1 MLTMTSSTA
10 STLDVYRNRIDS
22 EKIIVDAGKTLVV
35 EDDQIELIRSIG
47 RESGVEYSVGF
58 MTDSG
63 EFVETSKMSF
73 FDNTTRSENVDQ
85 ILDRLL
91 PSKSDIDKLIDSSI
105 GSESTDPMTRSTIAF
120 ARISLESA
128 RSTIIPSE
136 VTIDNEARQLAESLL
151 TDGKIESVN
160 EWNRLVRERTL
171 KIDEIEKQI
180 KDRREEYARQLDDW
194 ITEAVERA
202 RLEFKLAHP
211 EPTAA
216 SEEALRKDLMTV
228 VDELD
233 AKIESMIEKSRSELF
248 SKLID
253 SGVTSL
259 KPLAKYLSL
268 KNRLIEIVDSVASA
282 PVASTTPAVP
292 VAATPVAPIAPTVPT
307 VDAQEDQEP
316 IDIFVQNEK
325 TNDQPDE
332 FDINVE
338 SDEESEED
346 DSFDGS
352 ISLDNALEES
362 EDDALPDDQ
371 EELNDD
377 SSNESL
383 YEKMLGEHPNV
394 REALTGETPKIEPAD
409 EEPAA
414 EEAEEPE
421 VQEAEA
427 EEPDT
432 EDESEVKK
440 TETEDEPEVEE
451 TETEDE
457 HEVEVT
463 EAQEAETEEVGEANP
478 LVTGLFDG
486 VDIDESSSES
496 VEQFIVQ
503 PVSVTA
509 SAQTHSDD
517 SSVDLMAD
525 DDESEDDNEPSESTH
540 EKLKSFDEIIKS
552 DAPAKKKSRK
562 GLIVGVAAAVLGIG
576 LIGTA
581 ATAFL
586 YPGWAVSDKPDT
598 TQSQPAS
605 TQIPE
610 SAQKTQSNFKSGDRF
625 EIIDNSGNTVPVV
638 IDRFVSEGA
647 IAKDSAGT
655 EWLVPNDMLQKW
667 VDDHPD
673 RFSKSLGPTAPTSA
687 PTSTPTDTQSA
698 TSTSAQPTDSKGTVG
713 E

>member
-10 STLDVYRNRIDS
+10 STLDVYRNRIGS

-47 RESGVEYSVGF
+47 RESGVEYSIGF

-211 EPTAA
+211 EPTEA
-216 SEEALRKDLMTV
+216 SDEALRKDLMTV

-292 VAATPVAPIAPTVPT
+292 AVPVAATPVAPVI
-307 VDAQEDQEP
+307 DEQKDQAQ
-316 IDIFVQNEK
+316 IDVFVQNEE
-325 TNDQPDE
+325 TDDQHDE

-346 DSFDGS
+346 DSFDDFFDGS

-371 EELNDD
+371 EELTDD

-409 EEPAA
+409 EEPAV
-414 EEAEEPE
+414 EETDETEETE
-421 VQEAEA
+421 VEV
-427 EEPDT
+427 EE
-432 EDESEVKK
+432 

-457 HEVEVT
+457 PEVEET

-486 VDIDESSSES
+486 VDIDESSSAP

-540 EKLKSFDEIIKS
+540 EELKSFDEIIKP

-581 ATAFL
+581 ATAFW

-698 TSTSAQPTDSKGTVG
+698 ASPSAQPTDSKGTVG

>member
-211 EPTAA
+211 EPTEA
-216 SEEALRKDLMTV
+216 SDEALRKDLMTV

-282 PVASTTPAVP
+282 PVAYAVPAVPAVP
-292 VAATPVAPIAPTVPT
+292 VAPVI
-307 VDAQEDQEP
+307 DEQKDQAQ
-316 IDIFVQNEK
+316 IDVFVQNEE
-325 TNDQPDE
+325 TDQPDE

-338 SDEESEED
+338 SDEESGED

-371 EELNDD
+371 EELTDD
-377 SSNESL
+377 SSNKSL

-394 REALTGETPKIEPAD
+394 RESLTGETPKIEPASQED
-409 EEPAA
+409 ES
-414 EEAEEPE
+414 
-421 VQEAEA
+421 
-427 EEPDT
+427 D
-432 EDESEVKK
+432 EDESEPEADETEE

-451 TETEDE
+451 TETEDKP
-457 HEVEVT
+457 EVEVT
-463 EAQEAETEEVGEANP
+463 EAQEAQEAETKEVGEADP

-486 VDIDESSSES
+486 VDIDGSSSEP

-540 EKLKSFDEIIKS
+540 EEIKSFDEIIKS

-581 ATAFL
+581 ATAFW

-610 SAQKTQSNFKSGDRF
+610 SVKKTQSNFKSGDRF

-687 PTSTPTDTQSA
+687 LTSTPTDTQSA
-698 TSTSAQPTDSKGTVG
+698 ASPSAQPTDSKGTVG

>member
-105 GSESTDPMTRSTIAF
+105 GPESTDPMTRSTIAF

-216 SEEALRKDLMTV
+216 SDEALRKDLMTV

-282 PVASTTPAVP
+282 PVAYAVPAVPAVP
-292 VAATPVAPIAPTVPT
+292 VAPVAPVI
-307 VDAQEDQEP
+307 DEQKDQAQ
-316 IDIFVQNEK
+316 IDVFVQNEE
-325 TNDQPDE
+325 TDQPDE

-338 SDEESEED
+338 SDEESGED

-371 EELNDD
+371 EELTDD
-377 SSNESL
+377 SSNKSL

-394 REALTGETPKIEPAD
+394 RESLTGETPKIEPASQED
-409 EEPAA
+409 ES
-414 EEAEEPE
+414 
-421 VQEAEA
+421 
-427 EEPDT
+427 D
-432 EDESEVKK
+432 EDESEPEADETEE

-457 HEVEVT
+457 PEVEETETEDEPEVEET

-486 VDIDESSSES
+486 ADIDESSSEP

-540 EKLKSFDEIIKS
+540 EELKSFDEIIKS

-581 ATAFL
+581 TTAFW

-605 TQIPE
+605 TQISA

-698 TSTSAQPTDSKGTVG
+698 ASPSAQPTDSKGTVG

>member
-211 EPTAA
+211 EPTEA
-216 SEEALRKDLMTV
+216 SDEALRKDLMTV

-292 VAATPVAPIAPTVPT
+292 VAPVAPVASVASVASVAPV
-307 VDAQEDQEP
+307 VGEQEDQAT
-316 IDIFVQNEK
+316 IDVFVQDEE
-325 TNDQPDE
+325 TDQPDE

-371 EELNDD
+371 EELTDD
-377 SSNESL
+377 SSNKSL

-394 REALTGETPKIEPAD
+394 RESLTGETPKIEPASQED
-409 EEPAA
+409 ES
-414 EEAEEPE
+414 
-421 VQEAEA
+421 
-427 EEPDT
+427 D
-432 EDESEVKK
+432 EDESEPEADETEE

-457 HEVEVT
+457 PEVEET

-486 VDIDESSSES
+486 VDIDESSSEP

-517 SSVDLMAD
+517 LSVDLMAD

-540 EKLKSFDEIIKS
+540 EELKSFDEIIKS

-581 ATAFL
+581 TTAFW

-605 TQIPE
+605 TQIPA

-698 TSTSAQPTDSKGTVG
+698 ASPSTQPTDSKGTVG

>member
-202 RLEFKLAHP
+202 RIEFKLAHP

-216 SEEALRKDLMTV
+216 SDEALRKDLMTV

-282 PVASTTPAVP
+282 PAAPAAPAAPVAS
-292 VAATPVAPIAPTVPT
+292 VASI

-316 IDIFVQNEK
+316 IDIFVQNEE
-325 TNDQPDE
+325 TDDQHDE

-394 REALTGETPKIEPAD
+394 REALTGETPKIEPVSQED
-409 EEPAA
+409 ESN
-414 EEAEEPE
+414 
-421 VQEAEA
+421 
-427 EEPDT
+427 
-432 EDESEVKK
+432 EDESEPEADETEETEDEPEVEE

-457 HEVEVT
+457 PEVEET

-478 LVTGLFDG
+478 LVTGLFDS
-486 VDIDESSSES
+486 VDIDESSSEP

-562 GLIVGVAAAVLGIG
+562 GLIVGVATAVLGIG

-581 ATAFL
+581 ATAFW

-605 TQIPE
+605 TQISE

-698 TSTSAQPTDSKGTVG
+698 ASPSAQPTDSKGTVG

>member
-216 SEEALRKDLMTV
+216 SDEALRKDLMTV

-282 PVASTTPAVP
+282 PVAYAVPAVP
-292 VAATPVAPIAPTVPT
+292 VAPVI
-307 VDAQEDQEP
+307 DEQKDQAQ
-316 IDIFVQNEK
+316 IDVFVQNEE
-325 TNDQPDE
+325 TDQPDE

-338 SDEESEED
+338 SDEESGED

-371 EELNDD
+371 EELTDD
-377 SSNESL
+377 SSNKSL

-394 REALTGETPKIEPAD
+394 RESLTGEIPKIEPASQED
-409 EEPAA
+409 ES
-414 EEAEEPE
+414 
-421 VQEAEA
+421 
-427 EEPDT
+427 D
-432 EDESEVKK
+432 EDESEPEADETEE

-451 TETEDE
+451 TETENE
-457 HEVEVT
+457 PEVEVT
-463 EAQEAETEEVGEANP
+463 EAQEAETKEVGEADP

-486 VDIDESSSES
+486 VDIDGSSSEP

-540 EKLKSFDEIIKS
+540 EEIKSFDEIIKS

-581 ATAFL
+581 ATAFW

-610 SAQKTQSNFKSGDRF
+610 SVKKTQINFKSGDRF

-698 TSTSAQPTDSKGTVG
+698 ASPSAQPTDSKGTVG

>member
-1 MLTMTSSTA
+1 MEVHMLTMTSSTA
-10 STLDVYRNRIDS
+10 STLDVYRTRIDN
-22 EKIIVDAGKTLVV
+22 EKVIVDAGKTLVV

-160 EWNRLVRERTL
+160 EWNRLVRERTH

-216 SEEALRKDLMTV
+216 SDEALRKDLMTV

-292 VAATPVAPIAPTVPT
+292 VAATPVAPV

-316 IDIFVQNEK
+316 IDIFVQNEE
-325 TNDQPDE
+325 TDDQHDE

-338 SDEESEED
+338 SDEESGED

-371 EELNDD
+371 EELTDD

-394 REALTGETPKIEPAD
+394 REALTGETPKIEPASQED
-409 EEPAA
+409 ESN
-414 EEAEEPE
+414 
-421 VQEAEA
+421 
-427 EEPDT
+427 
-432 EDESEVKK
+432 EDESEPEADETEETETEDEPEVGE

-451 TETEDE
+451 TE
-457 HEVEVT
+457 
-463 EAQEAETEEVGEANP
+463 AQEAETEEAGEADP

-486 VDIDESSSES
+486 VGIDESSSEP

-540 EKLKSFDEIIKS
+540 EEIKSFDEIIKP

-581 ATAFL
+581 ATAFW

-698 TSTSAQPTDSKGTVG
+698 ASPSAQPTDSKGTVG

>member
-1 MLTMTSSTA
+1 
-10 STLDVYRNRIDS
+10 
-22 EKIIVDAGKTLVV
+22 
-35 EDDQIELIRSIG
+35 
-47 RESGVEYSVGF
+47 
-58 MTDSG
+58 
-63 EFVETSKMSF
+63 
-73 FDNTTRSENVDQ
+73 
-85 ILDRLL
+85 
-91 PSKSDIDKLIDSSI
+91 
-105 GSESTDPMTRSTIAF
+105 MTRSTIAF

-211 EPTAA
+211 EPTEA
-216 SEEALRKDLMTV
+216 SDEALRKDLMTV

-282 PVASTTPAVP
+282 PVAYAVPAVPAVP
-292 VAATPVAPIAPTVPT
+292 VAPVI
-307 VDAQEDQEP
+307 DEQKDQAQ
-316 IDIFVQNEK
+316 IDVFVQNEE
-325 TNDQPDE
+325 TGQPDE

-338 SDEESEED
+338 SDEESGED

-371 EELNDD
+371 EELTDD

-394 REALTGETPKIEPAD
+394 REVLTGETPKIEPASQED
-409 EEPAA
+409 ESN
-414 EEAEEPE
+414 
-421 VQEAEA
+421 
-427 EEPDT
+427 
-432 EDESEVKK
+432 EDESEPEADETEE

-457 HEVEVT
+457 PGVGET

-486 VDIDESSSES
+486 VDIDESSSEP

-517 SSVDLMAD
+517 SSVNLMAD
-525 DDESEDDNEPSESTH
+525 DDESEDDNEQSESTH
-540 EKLKSFDEIIKS
+540 EELKSFDEIIKS

-581 ATAFL
+581 TTAFW

-598 TQSQPAS
+598 TQSQLAS

-698 TSTSAQPTDSKGTVG
+698 ASPSAQPTDSKGTVG

>member
-10 STLDVYRNRIDS
+10 STLDVYRNHIDD

-211 EPTAA
+211 EPTEA
-216 SEEALRKDLMTV
+216 SDEALRKDLMTV

-282 PVASTTPAVP
+282 PVAYAVPAVPAVP
-292 VAATPVAPIAPTVPT
+292 VAATPVAPVI
-307 VDAQEDQEP
+307 DEQKDQAQ
-316 IDIFVQNEK
+316 IDVFVQNEE
-325 TNDQPDE
+325 TDQHDE

-371 EELNDD
+371 EELTDD
-377 SSNESL
+377 SSNKSL

-394 REALTGETPKIEPAD
+394 RESLTGETPKIEPASQED
-409 EEPAA
+409 ESN
-414 EEAEEPE
+414 
-421 VQEAEA
+421 
-427 EEPDT
+427 
-432 EDESEVKK
+432 EDESEPEADETEE

-451 TETEDE
+451 TE
-457 HEVEVT
+457 
-463 EAQEAETEEVGEANP
+463 AQEAETEKVGEANP
-478 LVTGLFDG
+478 LVTELFDG
-486 VDIDESSSES
+486 VDIDESSSEP

-525 DDESEDDNEPSESTH
+525 DDESEDDNEPSESIH
-540 EKLKSFDEIIKS
+540 EELKSFDEIIKS

-581 ATAFL
+581 ATAFW

-698 TSTSAQPTDSKGTVG
+698 ASPSAQSTDSKGTVG

>member
-1 MLTMTSSTA
+1 MLTMTSLTV

-216 SEEALRKDLMTV
+216 SDEALRKDLMTV

-282 PVASTTPAVP
+282 PVAYAVPAVPAVP
-292 VAATPVAPIAPTVPT
+292 VAPVAPVASVAPV
-307 VDAQEDQEP
+307 VGEQEDQAT
-316 IDIFVQNEK
+316 IDVFVQDEE
-325 TNDQPDE
+325 TDQPDE

-371 EELNDD
+371 EELTDD
-377 SSNESL
+377 SSNKSL

-394 REALTGETPKIEPAD
+394 RESLTGETPKIEPASQED
-409 EEPAA
+409 ESN
-414 EEAEEPE
+414 
-421 VQEAEA
+421 
-427 EEPDT
+427 
-432 EDESEVKK
+432 EDESEPEADETEE

-457 HEVEVT
+457 PKVEETETEDKSEV
-463 EAQEAETEEVGEANP
+463 EEVGEANP

-486 VDIDESSSES
+486 VDIDESSSEP

-540 EKLKSFDEIIKS
+540 EELKSFDEIIKS

-562 GLIVGVAAAVLGIG
+562 GLIVGVASAVLGIG

-581 ATAFL
+581 TTAFW

-605 TQIPE
+605 TQIPA

-698 TSTSAQPTDSKGTVG
+698 ASPSAQPTDSKGTVG

>member
-180 KDRREEYARQLDDW
+180 KGRREEYARQLDDW

-211 EPTAA
+211 EPTEA
-216 SEEALRKDLMTV
+216 SDEALRKDLMTV

-282 PVASTTPAVP
+282 PVA
-292 VAATPVAPIAPTVPT
+292 PVAPVASV
-307 VDAQEDQEP
+307 VGEQEDQAT
-316 IDIFVQNEK
+316 IDVFVQDEE
-325 TNDQPDE
+325 TDQPDE

-338 SDEESEED
+338 SDEESGED

-371 EELNDD
+371 EELTDD

-394 REALTGETPKIEPAD
+394 REALTGEIPKIEPASQED
-409 EEPAA
+409 ESN
-414 EEAEEPE
+414 
-421 VQEAEA
+421 
-427 EEPDT
+427 
-432 EDESEVKK
+432 EDESEPEADETEE

-451 TETEDE
+451 TETEDKP
-457 HEVEVT
+457 EVEET

-486 VDIDESSSES
+486 VDIDESSSEP

-525 DDESEDDNEPSESTH
+525 DDESEDDNELSESTH
-540 EKLKSFDEIIKS
+540 EELKSFDEIIKS

-581 ATAFL
+581 TTAFW

-605 TQIPE
+605 TQIPA

-698 TSTSAQPTDSKGTVG
+698 ASPSAQPTDSKGTVG

>member
-35 EDDQIELIRSIG
+35 EDDQIGLIRSIG

-211 EPTAA
+211 EPTEA
-216 SEEALRKDLMTV
+216 SDEALRKDLMTV

-268 KNRLIEIVDSVASA
+268 KNRLIEIVDSVASV

-292 VAATPVAPIAPTVPT
+292 IAPVAPVAPA
-307 VDAQEDQEP
+307 VDTQEDQAP
-316 IDIFVQNEK
+316 VDIFVQNEE
-325 TNDQPDE
+325 TGQPDE

-338 SDEESEED
+338 SDEESGED

-371 EELNDD
+371 EELTDD

-383 YEKMLGEHPNV
+383 YEKMLAEHPSV
-394 REALTGETPKIEPAD
+394 SEALTGETPKIEPAD
-409 EEPAA
+409 EEPAV
-414 EEAEEPE
+414 EESEEPE
-421 VQEAEA
+421 VQEAEVEESENKA
-427 EEPDT
+427 EEP
-432 EDESEVKK
+432 EAE
-440 TETEDEPEVEE
+440 EPEVEE
-451 TETEDE
+451 TEETEADE
-457 HEVEVT
+457 PKVEET
-463 EAQEAETEEVGEANP
+463 EAQEADTEEAGEANP

-486 VDIDESSSES
+486 VDIDESSSEP

-540 EKLKSFDEIIKS
+540 EELKSFDEIIKS

-581 ATAFL
+581 TTAFW
-586 YPGWAVSDKPDT
+586 YPGWAVSGKPDT

-687 PTSTPTDTQSA
+687 PTSTPTDTQPAASP
-698 TSTSAQPTDSKGTVG
+698 SAQPTDSKGTVG

>member
-216 SEEALRKDLMTV
+216 SDEALRKDLMTV

-292 VAATPVAPIAPTVPT
+292 VAATPVAPV

-316 IDIFVQNEK
+316 IDIFVKNEE
-325 TNDQPDE
+325 TDDQHDE

-338 SDEESEED
+338 SDEESGED

-371 EELNDD
+371 EELTDD

-409 EEPAA
+409 EEPAV

-432 EDESEVKK
+432 EDESEAGEAAAEDEPEVEE

-451 TETEDE
+451 TETE
-457 HEVEVT
+457 
-463 EAQEAETEEVGEANP
+463 ETGEADP

-486 VDIDESSSES
+486 VDIDESSSEP
-496 VEQFIVQ
+496 VEQFIVP
-503 PVSVTA
+503 PVSVTT
-509 SAQTHSDD
+509 SAQTHADD

-525 DDESEDDNEPSESTH
+525 DDESEDDNELSESTH
-540 EKLKSFDEIIKS
+540 EELKSFDEIIKS
-552 DAPAKKKSRK
+552 DAPAEKKSRK

-581 ATAFL
+581 TTAFW

-698 TSTSAQPTDSKGTVG
+698 ASPSAQPTDSKGTVG

>member
-160 EWNRLVRERTL
+160 EWNRLERERTL

-180 KDRREEYARQLDDW
+180 KDRREEYARQLDDCV
-194 ITEAVERA
+194 TEAVERA

-211 EPTAA
+211 EPTEA
-216 SEEALRKDLMTV
+216 SDEALRKDLMTV

-282 PVASTTPAVP
+282 PVAYAVPAVPAVP
-292 VAATPVAPIAPTVPT
+292 VAPVIEEQK
-307 VDAQEDQEP
+307 DQAQ
-316 IDIFVQNEK
+316 IDVFVQNEE
-325 TNDQPDE
+325 TDQPDE

-338 SDEESEED
+338 SDEESGED

-371 EELNDD
+371 EELTDD
-377 SSNESL
+377 SSNKSL

-394 REALTGETPKIEPAD
+394 RESLTGETPKIEPASQED
-409 EEPAA
+409 ES
-414 EEAEEPE
+414 
-421 VQEAEA
+421 
-427 EEPDT
+427 D
-432 EDESEVKK
+432 EDESEPDADETEE

-451 TETEDE
+451 TETENE
-457 HEVEVT
+457 PEVEVT
-463 EAQEAETEEVGEANP
+463 EAQEAQEAETKEVGEADP

-486 VDIDESSSES
+486 VDIDGSSSEP

-540 EKLKSFDEIIKS
+540 EEIKSFDEIIKS

-581 ATAFL
+581 ATAFW
-586 YPGWAVSDKPDT
+586 YPGWAVSDKHDT

-610 SAQKTQSNFKSGDRF
+610 SVKKTQSNFKSGDRF

-698 TSTSAQPTDSKGTVG
+698 ASPSAQPTDSKGTVG

>member
-1 MLTMTSSTA
+1 MEVHMLTMTSSTA
-10 STLDVYRNRIDS
+10 STLDVYRNHIDD

-211 EPTAA
+211 EPTEA
-216 SEEALRKDLMTV
+216 SDEALRKDLMTV

-282 PVASTTPAVP
+282 PVAYAVPAVPAVP
-292 VAATPVAPIAPTVPT
+292 VAATPVAPVI
-307 VDAQEDQEP
+307 DEQKDQAQ
-316 IDIFVQNEK
+316 IDVFVQNEE
-325 TNDQPDE
+325 TDQHDE

-371 EELNDD
+371 EELTDD
-377 SSNESL
+377 SSNKSL

-394 REALTGETPKIEPAD
+394 RESLTGETPKIEPASQED
-409 EEPAA
+409 ESN
-414 EEAEEPE
+414 
-421 VQEAEA
+421 
-427 EEPDT
+427 
-432 EDESEVKK
+432 EDESEPEADETEE

-451 TETEDE
+451 TE
-457 HEVEVT
+457 
-463 EAQEAETEEVGEANP
+463 AQEAETEKVGEANP
-478 LVTGLFDG
+478 LVTELFDG
-486 VDIDESSSES
+486 VDIDESSSEP

-525 DDESEDDNEPSESTH
+525 DDESEDDNEPSESIH
-540 EKLKSFDEIIKS
+540 EELKSFDEIIKS

-581 ATAFL
+581 ATAFW

-698 TSTSAQPTDSKGTVG
+698 ASPSAQSTDSKGTVG

>member
-10 STLDVYRNRIDS
+10 STLDVYRNHIDD

-105 GSESTDPMTRSTIAF
+105 GSESTDPMTRSMIAF

-136 VTIDNEARQLAESLL
+136 VTIDTEARQLAESLL

-180 KDRREEYARQLDDW
+180 KNRREEYARQLDDW

-216 SEEALRKDLMTV
+216 SDEALRKDLMTV

-292 VAATPVAPIAPTVPT
+292 VAATPVAPI

-316 IDIFVQNEK
+316 IDVFVQNEE
-325 TNDQPDE
+325 TDDQPDE

-371 EELNDD
+371 EELTDD

-409 EEPAA
+409 EEPAVG
-414 EEAEEPE
+414 EAEEPE
-421 VQEAEA
+421 VQE
-427 EEPDT
+427 
-432 EDESEVKK
+432 

-457 HEVEVT
+457 PEVEETKTEDKPEVEVT
-463 EAQEAETEEVGEANP
+463 EAQEAETKEVGEANP
-478 LVTGLFDG
+478 LATGLFDG
-486 VDIDESSSES
+486 VDIDESPSEP

-525 DDESEDDNEPSESTH
+525 DDESEDDNESSESTH
-540 EKLKSFDEIIKS
+540 EELKSFDEIIKS

-581 ATAFL
+581 TTAFW

-610 SAQKTQSNFKSGDRF
+610 STKKTQSNFKSGDRF

-673 RFSKSLGPTAPTSA
+673 RFSKPLGPTAPTSA
-687 PTSTPTDTQSA
+687 PTSTPTDTQPA
-698 TSTSAQPTDSKGTVG
+698 TSPSAQPTDSKGTVG

>member
-1 MLTMTSSTA
+1 MEVHMLTMTSSTA

-202 RLEFKLAHP
+202 RIEFKLAHP

-216 SEEALRKDLMTV
+216 SDEALRKDLMTV

-282 PVASTTPAVP
+282 PAAPAAPAAPVAS
-292 VAATPVAPIAPTVPT
+292 VASI

-316 IDIFVQNEK
+316 IDIFVQNEE
-325 TNDQPDE
+325 TDDQHDE

-394 REALTGETPKIEPAD
+394 REALTGETPKIEPVSQED
-409 EEPAA
+409 ESN
-414 EEAEEPE
+414 
-421 VQEAEA
+421 
-427 EEPDT
+427 
-432 EDESEVKK
+432 EDESEPEADETEETEDEPEVEE

-457 HEVEVT
+457 PEVEET

-478 LVTGLFDG
+478 LVTGLFDS
-486 VDIDESSSES
+486 VDIDESSSEP

-562 GLIVGVAAAVLGIG
+562 GLIVGVATAVLGIG

-581 ATAFL
+581 ATAFW

-605 TQIPE
+605 TQISE

-698 TSTSAQPTDSKGTVG
+698 ASPSAQPTDSKGTVG

>member
-10 STLDVYRNRIDS
+10 STLDVYRNHIDS

-216 SEEALRKDLMTV
+216 SDEALRKDLMTV

-292 VAATPVAPIAPTVPT
+292 VAPVAPVAPV
-307 VDAQEDQEP
+307 VGEQEDQAT
-316 IDIFVQNEK
+316 IDVFVQDEE
-325 TNDQPDE
+325 TDQPDE

-338 SDEESEED
+338 SDEESGED

-371 EELNDD
+371 EELTDD

-394 REALTGETPKIEPAD
+394 RDALTGETPKIEPASQED
-409 EEPAA
+409 ESN
-414 EEAEEPE
+414 
-421 VQEAEA
+421 
-427 EEPDT
+427 
-432 EDESEVKK
+432 EDESEPEAD
-440 TETEDEPEVEE
+440 ETEDEPGVEPEVEE
-451 TETEDE
+451 TETEDKP
-457 HEVEVT
+457 EVEETETEDKPGVGET

-486 VDIDESSSES
+486 VDIDESSSEP

-540 EKLKSFDEIIKS
+540 KELKSFDEIIKS

-581 ATAFL
+581 TTAFW

-698 TSTSAQPTDSKGTVG
+698 ASPSAQPTDSKGTVG

>member
-216 SEEALRKDLMTV
+216 SDEALRKDLMTV

-282 PVASTTPAVP
+282 PVAYAVPAVPAVP
-292 VAATPVAPIAPTVPT
+292 VAPVAPV
-307 VDAQEDQEP
+307 VGEQEDQAT
-316 IDIFVQNEK
+316 IDVFVQDEE
-325 TNDQPDE
+325 TDDQHDE

-338 SDEESEED
+338 SDEESGED

-371 EELNDD
+371 EELTDD

-394 REALTGETPKIEPAD
+394 REALTGETPKIEPASQED
-409 EEPAA
+409 ESN
-414 EEAEEPE
+414 
-421 VQEAEA
+421 
-427 EEPDT
+427 
-432 EDESEVKK
+432 EDESEPEADETEE
-440 TETEDEPEVEE
+440 TETEDEPEVE
-451 TETEDE
+451 DE
-457 HEVEVT
+457 PEIEVT
-463 EAQEAETEEVGEANP
+463 EAQEAETEEAGEADP

-486 VDIDESSSES
+486 VDIDESSSEP

-540 EKLKSFDEIIKS
+540 EELKSFDEIIKS

-581 ATAFL
+581 TTAFW

-698 TSTSAQPTDSKGTVG
+698 ASPSAQPTDSKGTVG

>member
-211 EPTAA
+211 EPTEA
-216 SEEALRKDLMTV
+216 SDEALRKDLMTV

-282 PVASTTPAVP
+282 PVAYAVPAVPAVP
-292 VAATPVAPIAPTVPT
+292 VAPVIDEQKDQAQI
-307 VDAQEDQEP
+307 DA
-316 IDIFVQNEK
+316 FVQNEE
-325 TNDQPDE
+325 TDQPDE

-371 EELNDD
+371 EELTDD

-409 EEPAA
+409 EEPAV

-432 EDESEVKK
+432 EDESEAGEAAAEDEPEVEE

-451 TETEDE
+451 TETE
-457 HEVEVT
+457 
-463 EAQEAETEEVGEANP
+463 EAGEADP

-486 VDIDESSSES
+486 VDIDESSSEP

-540 EKLKSFDEIIKS
+540 EELKSFDEIIKS

-581 ATAFL
+581 ATAFW
-586 YPGWAVSDKPDT
+586 YPGWAVSDKSDT

-610 SAQKTQSNFKSGDRF
+610 AAQKTQSNFKSGDRF

-673 RFSKSLGPTAPTSA
+673 RFSKSLGPTAPTST
-687 PTSTPTDTQSA
+687 PTITPTDSQPVASP
-698 TSTSAQPTDSKGTVG
+698 SAQSTDSKGTVG

>member
-10 STLDVYRNRIDS
+10 STLDVYRNRIDN

-216 SEEALRKDLMTV
+216 SDEALRKDLMTV

-282 PVASTTPAVP
+282 PVAYSVPAVPAVP
-292 VAATPVAPIAPTVPT
+292 VDPVAPVI
-307 VDAQEDQEP
+307 DEQKDQAQ
-316 IDIFVQNEK
+316 IDVFVQNEE
-325 TNDQPDE
+325 TDQPDE

-338 SDEESEED
+338 SDEESGED

-362 EDDALPDDQ
+362 EDDALPDDH
-371 EELNDD
+371 EELTDD

-409 EEPAA
+409 EEPAV

-421 VQEAEA
+421 VQE
-427 EEPDT
+427 
-432 EDESEVKK
+432 
-440 TETEDEPEVEE
+440 TETEDEPEVKE

-457 HEVEVT
+457 PEVEVT

-486 VDIDESSSES
+486 VDIDESSSEP

-540 EKLKSFDEIIKS
+540 EEIKSFDEIIKS

-562 GLIVGVAAAVLGIG
+562 GLIVCVAAAVLGIG

-581 ATAFL
+581 ATAFW

-647 IAKDSAGT
+647 IAKDSAGA

-698 TSTSAQPTDSKGTVG
+698 ASPSAQPTDSKGTVG

>member
-105 GSESTDPMTRSTIAF
+105 GSESTDPMTRSMIAF

-211 EPTAA
+211 EPTEA
-216 SEEALRKDLMTV
+216 SDEALRKDLMTV

-268 KNRLIEIVDSVASA
+268 KNHLIEIVDSVASA
-282 PVASTTPAVP
+282 PVAYAVPAVPAVP
-292 VAATPVAPIAPTVPT
+292 VAPVAPVAPV
-307 VDAQEDQEP
+307 VDEQKDQAQ
-316 IDIFVQNEK
+316 IDVFVQNEE
-325 TNDQPDE
+325 TDQPDE

-371 EELNDD
+371 EELTDD
-377 SSNESL
+377 SSNKSL

-394 REALTGETPKIEPAD
+394 RESLTGETPKIEPAD
-409 EEPAA
+409 EEPAV
-414 EEAEEPE
+414 EEADEPE
-421 VQEAEA
+421 VQE
-427 EEPDT
+427 
-432 EDESEVKK
+432 
-440 TETEDEPEVEE
+440 TETEDKPEVEE
-451 TETEDE
+451 TETEDKP
-457 HEVEVT
+457 EVEETKTEDELGVEET

-540 EKLKSFDEIIKS
+540 GELKSFDEIIKS
-552 DAPAKKKSRK
+552 DAPAKKSRK

-581 ATAFL
+581 TTAFW

-698 TSTSAQPTDSKGTVG
+698 ASPSAQPTDSKGTVG

>member
-10 STLDVYRNRIDS
+10 STLDVYRNRIDN

-216 SEEALRKDLMTV
+216 SDEALRKDLMTV

-282 PVASTTPAVP
+282 PAAPAAPAAPVAS
-292 VAATPVAPIAPTVPT
+292 VASVASI

-316 IDIFVQNEK
+316 IDIFVQNEE
-325 TNDQPDE
+325 TDDQPDE

-338 SDEESEED
+338 SDEESGED

-394 REALTGETPKIEPAD
+394 REALTGETPKIETVSQED
-409 EEPAA
+409 ESN
-414 EEAEEPE
+414 
-421 VQEAEA
+421 
-427 EEPDT
+427 
-432 EDESEVKK
+432 EDESEPEADETEDEPGVEPEVEE

-451 TETEDE
+451 TKTEDE
-457 HEVEVT
+457 PEIEVT

-478 LVTGLFDG
+478 LVTRLFDG
-486 VDIDESSSES
+486 VDIDESSSEP

-525 DDESEDDNEPSESTH
+525 DDESEDGNEPSESTH
-540 EKLKSFDEIIKS
+540 EEIKSFDEIIKS

-581 ATAFL
+581 TTAFW
-586 YPGWAVSDKPDT
+586 YPGWAVSGKPDT

-687 PTSTPTDTQSA
+687 PTSTPTDTQPAASP
-698 TSTSAQPTDSKGTVG
+698 STQPTDSKGTVG

>member
-211 EPTAA
+211 EPTEA
-216 SEEALRKDLMTV
+216 SDEALRKDLMTV

-282 PVASTTPAVP
+282 PVAYAVPAVPAVP
-292 VAATPVAPIAPTVPT
+292 VAPVI
-307 VDAQEDQEP
+307 DEQEDQAP
-316 IDIFVQNEK
+316 IDVFVQNEE
-325 TNDQPDE
+325 TGQSDE

-338 SDEESEED
+338 SDEESGED

-371 EELNDD
+371 EELTDD

-394 REALTGETPKIEPAD
+394 REALTGETPKIEPASQED
-409 EEPAA
+409 ES
-414 EEAEEPE
+414 
-421 VQEAEA
+421 
-427 EEPDT
+427 D
-432 EDESEVKK
+432 EDESEPEADETEE

-457 HEVEVT
+457 PEVEET
-463 EAQEAETEEVGEANP
+463 EAQETETEEAGEADP

-486 VDIDESSSES
+486 VDIDESSSEP

-540 EKLKSFDEIIKS
+540 EELKSFDEIIKS

-581 ATAFL
+581 ATAFW
-586 YPGWAVSDKPDT
+586 YPGWAVSDKSDT

-610 SAQKTQSNFKSGDRF
+610 AAQKTQSNFKSGDRF

-673 RFSKSLGPTAPTSA
+673 RFSKSLGPTAPTST
-687 PTSTPTDTQSA
+687 PTITPTDSQPVASP
-698 TSTSAQPTDSKGTVG
+698 SAQSTDSKGTVG

>member
-211 EPTAA
+211 EPTEA
-216 SEEALRKDLMTV
+216 SDEALRKDLMTV

-282 PVASTTPAVP
+282 PVAYAVP
-292 VAATPVAPIAPTVPT
+292 TVPAAPVAPVAPVI
-307 VDAQEDQEP
+307 DEQKDQAQ
-316 IDIFVQNEK
+316 IDVFVQNEE
-325 TNDQPDE
+325 TYQPDE

-338 SDEESEED
+338 SDEESGED

-371 EELNDD
+371 EELTDD

-409 EEPAA
+409 GEPAV

-432 EDESEVKK
+432 DDESEAG
-440 TETEDEPEVEE
+440 EAAAEDEPEVEE
-451 TETEDE
+451 
-457 HEVEVT
+457 T
-463 EAQEAETEEVGEANP
+463 EAQEAETEEVGEADP

-486 VDIDESSSES
+486 VDIDESSSEP

-525 DDESEDDNEPSESTH
+525 DDESEDDNEPNESTH
-540 EKLKSFDEIIKS
+540 EEFKSFDEIIKS

-581 ATAFL
+581 ATAFW

-698 TSTSAQPTDSKGTVG
+698 ASPSAQPTDSKGTVG

>member
-73 FDNTTRSENVDQ
+73 FDNSTRSENVDQ

-160 EWNRLVRERTL
+160 EWNRLVCERTL

-211 EPTAA
+211 EPTEA
-216 SEEALRKDLMTV
+216 SDEALRKDLMTV

-233 AKIESMIEKSRSELF
+233 AKIELMIEKSRSELF

-282 PVASTTPAVP
+282 PVASTTP
-292 VAATPVAPIAPTVPT
+292 VAPVAPVASVAPV
-307 VDAQEDQEP
+307 VGEQEDQAT
-316 IDIFVQNEK
+316 IDVFVQDEE
-325 TNDQPDE
+325 TDQPDE

-371 EELNDD
+371 EELTDD
-377 SSNESL
+377 SSNKSL

-394 REALTGETPKIEPAD
+394 RESLTGETPKIEPASQED
-409 EEPAA
+409 ES
-414 EEAEEPE
+414 
-421 VQEAEA
+421 
-427 EEPDT
+427 D
-432 EDESEVKK
+432 EDESEPEADETEE

-457 HEVEVT
+457 PEVEETETEDKHEVEET

-486 VDIDESSSES
+486 VDIDESSSEP
-496 VEQFIVQ
+496 VEQFIVP

-509 SAQTHSDD
+509 SAQTHTDD

-540 EKLKSFDEIIKS
+540 EELKSFDEIIKS

-581 ATAFL
+581 TTAFW

-605 TQIPE
+605 T
-610 SAQKTQSNFKSGDRF
+610 QKTQSNFKSGDRF

-698 TSTSAQPTDSKGTVG
+698 ASPSAQPTDSKGTVG

>member
-216 SEEALRKDLMTV
+216 SDEALRKDLMTV

-282 PVASTTPAVP
+282 PVASTTPTTPTTPAVP
-292 VAATPVAPIAPTVPT
+292 VVATPVAPVVGDRVDQAPIEV
-307 VDAQEDQEP
+307 
-316 IDIFVQNEK
+316 FNE
-325 TNDQPDE
+325 TEETDQPDE

-371 EELNDD
+371 EELTDD

-394 REALTGETPKIEPAD
+394 REALTGETPKIEPASQED
-409 EEPAA
+409 ESN
-414 EEAEEPE
+414 
-421 VQEAEA
+421 
-427 EEPDT
+427 
-432 EDESEVKK
+432 EDESEPEADETDE

-457 HEVEVT
+457 PEVEET

-486 VDIDESSSES
+486 VDIDESSSEP

-540 EKLKSFDEIIKS
+540 EEIKSFDEIIKS
-552 DAPAKKKSRK
+552 DAPAKKSRK
-562 GLIVGVAAAVLGIG
+562 GLIIGVAAAVLGIG

-581 ATAFL
+581 ATAFW

-673 RFSKSLGPTAPTSA
+673 RFSKSLGPTAPTSV

-698 TSTSAQPTDSKGTVG
+698 ASPSAQPTDSKGTVG

>member
-10 STLDVYRNRIDS
+10 STLDVYRNRIDN

-216 SEEALRKDLMTV
+216 SDEALRKDLMTV

-282 PVASTTPAVP
+282 PVASTTLAVP
-292 VAATPVAPIAPTVPT
+292 VAPVASVAPVI
-307 VDAQEDQEP
+307 DEQKDQAQ
-316 IDIFVQNEK
+316 IDVFVQNEE
-325 TNDQPDE
+325 TDQPDE

-338 SDEESEED
+338 SDEESGED

-371 EELNDD
+371 EELTDD

-383 YEKMLGEHPNV
+383 YEKMLAEHPNV
-394 REALTGETPKIEPAD
+394 SEALTGETPKIEPAD
-409 EEPAA
+409 EEPAV

-432 EDESEVKK
+432 EDESEAGEAAAEDEPEVEE

-451 TETEDE
+451 TETE
-457 HEVEVT
+457 
-463 EAQEAETEEVGEANP
+463 EAGEADP

-486 VDIDESSSES
+486 VDIDESSSEP

-540 EKLKSFDEIIKS
+540 EELKSFDEIIKS

-581 ATAFL
+581 ATAFW
-586 YPGWAVSDKPDT
+586 YPGWAVSDKSDT

-610 SAQKTQSNFKSGDRF
+610 AAQKTQSNFKSGDRF

-698 TSTSAQPTDSKGTVG
+698 ASPSAQPTDSKGTVG